1 MTFNSYQFILLFLP
15 IALIGSYVCIH
26 FKRNWKKWLL
36 AISLVFY
43 ACNGVKYL
51 PFIIVNIVVN
61 YLFYKQIISKKIKAK
76 SILRL
81 AVFCNVIVLII
92 FKYLNFTKLATISTS
107 GNKVAWLKPKL
118 SSCCN
123 I

>member
-43 ACNGVKYL
+43 ACNGVNYL

-61 YLFYKQIISKKIKAK
+61 YLFYNQIISKK
-76 SILRL
+76 
-81 AVFCNVIVLII
+81 
-92 FKYLNFTKLATISTS
+92 
-107 GNKVAWLKPKL
+107 
-118 SSCCN
+118 
-123 I
+123 

>member
-43 ACNGVKYL
+43 ACNGVNYL

-61 YLFYKQIISKKIKAK
+61 YLFYNQIISKKTKAK
-76 SILRL
+76 NILWF

-92 FKYLNFTKLATISTS
+92 FKYLKFIIDILNALHIANLQTVNIAFPTGIS
-107 GNKVAWLKPKL
+107 
-118 SSCCN
+118 
-123 I
+123 